1 MENSSNL
8 RNIITEETTLG
19 ELLSFLGEIEKPKE
33 KMTPKKIAESAGEPV
48 AKADGCLVYG
58 NGYAVYDNGSGRT
71 ALWIPDC
78 ISFTYRFVQPKE
90 TEVGIVPAK
99 ETLPDGLLESLPW
112 MIAIT
117 LVGDHRVENNLM
129 NRTGSRLGTVDF
141 DSADNGD
148 KDGNA
153 EKKVEESYRDE
164 FCWSEGRFGENPEAA
179 LIRKETIREI
189 FDSLTEKQKAVFY
202 LYYKEGYSQK
212 MVAEILNIRPQSA
225 RDHLE
230 CIIKKIKTRKFF
242 PEIPVFLP
250 LPRQYMRGPV

>member
-1 MENSSNL
+1 MENSSSL
-8 RNIITEETTLG
+8 RNIITDETTLG
-19 ELLSFLGEIEKPKE
+19 ELLDLLGEIEKPKE

-48 AKADGCLVYG
+48 AKADGCSVYG
-58 NGYAVYDNGSGRT
+58 SGYAVYDNGSGRT

-90 TEVGIVPAK
+90 AEVGIVPAK
-99 ETLPDGLLESLPW
+99 DTLSDDLMESLPW

-153 EKKVEESYRDE
+153 EKRLEASYRDE
-164 FCWSEGRFGENPEAA
+164 FCWSEGRFGDNPETT

-189 FDSLTEKQKAVFY
+189 LEDLTDKQREAFT
-202 LYYKEGYSQK
+202 LYYKEGRTLQ
-212 MVAEILNIRPQSA
+212 EIGVLLGINHRA
-225 RDHLE
+225 VGFRLDGALRKA
-230 CIIKKIKTRKFF
+230 KKFIF
-242 PEIPVFLP
+242 
-250 LPRQYMRGPV
+250 